1 MVAIARL
8 LQSLP
13 VLRQPPKNKHL
24 LAAIAA
30 AAAMSTLICLGLLF
44 GENANKRRVNALA
57 ARLDAL
63 ARESATH
70 ASQASLQELTRR
82 MDQIE
87 RQLHALGEKDARREQ
102 ELDELRTDLRAEIA
116 KLHKNE

>member
-1 MVAIARL
+1 MVTIGRL
-8 LQSLP
+8 LQSLSVP
-13 VLRQPPKNKHL
+13 RRPPKNKHL

-44 GENANKRRVNALA
+44 GEHANKRRVNALA

-63 ARESATH
+63 AREGATH
-70 ASQASLQELTRR
+70 ASHTALQQLALRV
-82 MDQIE
+82 DQIE
-87 RQLHALGEKDARREQ
+87 RQLHALGEKDVRREQ
-102 ELDELRTDLRAEIA
+102 ELDDLRTDLRAEIA